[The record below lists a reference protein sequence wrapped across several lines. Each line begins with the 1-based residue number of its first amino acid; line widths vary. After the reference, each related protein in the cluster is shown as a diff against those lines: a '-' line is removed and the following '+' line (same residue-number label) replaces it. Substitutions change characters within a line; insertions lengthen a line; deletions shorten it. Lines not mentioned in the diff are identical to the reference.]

1 MFYKRRM
8 TRFAILLGGD
18 LAVTPRLRAQIRG
31 ARVIAADSGMMH
43 ASALK
48 LVPELWVGDFDS
60 AGSELTV
67 QYRDVPRE
75 TFPAEKDV
83 TDGAIAVAE
92 AIRRGAREIV
102 LLGGLGGQ
110 TDHTAGLLGQS
121 IDIARMGIA
130 CLLTSGVEEAWPLVP
145 GRMSVDLPAETR
157 LSIVPFTELRG
168 LDLAGVKWPLVQR
181 DVPVGSTLTLSNVAL
196 GPVEIGLAGGHGVA
210 IAYPPQSIDD

>member
-1 MFYKRRM
+1 M

-18 LAVTPRLRAQIRG
+18 LTVTPRLRAQIRG

-43 ASALK
+43 AAALK

-60 AGSELTV
+60 AGSELTM

-75 TFPAEKDV
+75 TFPAEKDA

-92 AIRRGAREIV
+92 AIARGATEIV

-121 IDIARMGIA
+121 IEIARGGRA
-130 CLLTSGVEEAWPLVP
+130 CLLTSGTEEAWPLIP
-145 GRMSVDLPAETR
+145 GRMTVDLPADTR
-157 LSIVPFTELRG
+157 LSIIAFTDLHG
-168 LDLAGVKWPLVQR
+168 LDLDGVKWPLAKR
-181 DVPVGSTLTLSNVAL
+181 DVPVGSTLTLSNIAL
-196 GPVEIGLAGGHGVA
+196 GPVAIALSSGHGVA
-210 IAYPPQSIDD
+210 IVYPPQAFDE

>member
-1 MFYKRRM
+1 M
-8 TRFAILLGGD
+8 TTFAILLGGD
-18 LAVTPRLRAQIRG
+18 LTVTPRLKSQIRG

-43 ASALK
+43 AAALR

-60 AGSELTV
+60 AGSELTM

-75 TFPAEKDV
+75 TFPVEKDA

-92 AIRRGAREIV
+92 AIRRGATSIV

-121 IDIARMGIA
+121 IAIARRGVA
-130 CLLTSGVEEAWPLVP
+130 CLLTSGVEEAWPLIG
-145 GRMSVDLPAETR
+145 GRMLVDLPAETR
-157 LSIVPFTELRG
+157 LSIIPFTDLHG
-168 LDLAGVKWPLVQR
+168 LDLAGVKWPLSRR

-196 GPVEIGLAGGHGVA
+196 GPVEIALSSGHGIA
-210 IAYPPQSIDD
+210 IAYPPQAADV

>member
-1 MFYKRRM
+1 M

-18 LAVTPRLRAQIRG
+18 LTVTPRLKSQIRG

-48 LVPELWVGDFDS
+48 IVPELWVGDFDS

-75 TFPAEKDV
+75 TFPAEKDA

-92 AIRRGAREIV
+92 AIRRGATEIV

-121 IDIARMGIA
+121 IDIARKGLA
-130 CLLTSGVEEAWPLVP
+130 CLLTSGVEEAWPLIA
-145 GRMSVDLPAETR
+145 GRMTVKLPEDTR
-157 LSIVPFTELRG
+157 LSIIPFTELQG
-168 LDLAGVKWPLVQR
+168 LDLAGVKWPLTNR
-181 DVPVGSTLTLSNVAL
+181 DVAVGSTLTLSNVAL
-196 GPVEIGLAGGHGVA
+196 GPVEIGLRAGHGVA

>member
-1 MFYKRRM
+1 M

-18 LAVTPRLRAQIRG
+18 LTVTPRLKSQIRG

-43 ASALK
+43 AAALRV
-48 LVPELWVGDFDS
+48 LPELWVGDFDS

-75 TFPAEKDV
+75 TFPAEKDA

-92 AIRRGAREIV
+92 AIRRGATEIV

-121 IDIARMGIA
+121 IQIARQGIA
-130 CLLTSGVEEAWPLVP
+130 CLLTSGVEEAWPLVG
-145 GRMSVDLPAETR
+145 GRMLVDLPQGTR
-157 LSIVPFTELRG
+157 LSIIPFTDLHG
-168 LDLAGVKWPLVQR
+168 LDLAGVKWPLKDR

-196 GPVEIGLAGGHGVA
+196 GPVEIALAGGYGIA
-210 IAYPPQSIDD
+210 IAYPPQAADV

>member
-1 MFYKRRM
+1 M

-18 LAVTPRLRAQIRG
+18 LTVTPRLKSQIRG

-43 ASALK
+43 AAALH

-60 AGSELTV
+60 AGSELTL

-75 TFPAEKDV
+75 TFPAEKDA
-83 TDGAIAVAE
+83 TDGALAVAE
-92 AIRRGAREIV
+92 AIRRGASEIV

-121 IDIARMGIA
+121 IQIARQGVT
-130 CLLTSGVEEAWPLVP
+130 CLLTSGVEEAWPLIGGHMRVE
-145 GRMSVDLPAETR
+145 LPPDTR
-157 LSIVPFTELRG
+157 LSIIPFTDLHG
-168 LDLAGVKWPLVQR
+168 LDLSGVKWPLANR

-196 GPVEIGLAGGHGVA
+196 GPVEISVKDGHGIV
-210 IAYPPQSIDD
+210 IAYPPQAADV

>member
-1 MFYKRRM
+1 M

-18 LAVTPRLRAQIRG
+18 LTVTPRLKAQIRG

-43 ASALK
+43 AAALR

-60 AGSELTV
+60 AGSELTM

-75 TFPAEKDV
+75 TFPAEKDA
-83 TDGAIAVAE
+83 TDGAIAVE
-92 AIRRGAREIV
+92 AAIARGATEIV

-121 IDIARMGIA
+121 IRIARQGVA
-130 CLLTSGVEEAWPLVP
+130 CLLTSGIEEAWPLIG
-145 GRMSVDLPAETR
+145 GRMRVDLPPEAR
-157 LSIVPFTELRG
+157 LSIIPFTDLQG
-168 LDLAGVKWPLVQR
+168 LDLAGVKWPLANR

-196 GPVEIGLAGGHGVA
+196 GPVEIGLQAGHGIA
-210 IAYPPQSIDD
+210 IAYPPQAADV